1 MSIPQPRATVHVI
14 QPDPGLQQEI
24 ADLVRSMELEV
35 QSFASPETFLE
46 EFDASRPG
54 CVVLELHMP
63 QLSGLDVQSRLN
75 AEHKPCALVFL
86 AGSNDLSA
94 AMTAM
99 KAGAIDLLEKPLR
112 AHEVADAIRRAVA
125 QDLAN
130 RHRSERNQDLQAKL
144 LRLTAGERRVLE
156 LIVAGDRKSEIAKT
170 LGLSIR
176 TIEVRRS
183 KIMRKIQAQT
193 LPDLIRFAVLVEL
206 SGLGS
211 GSD

>member
-1 MSIPQPRATVHVI
+1 MSISQPPSTVNVI
-14 QPDPGLQQEI
+14 QPDPGLRQEI

-35 QSFASPETFLE
+35 QTYTSPEAFLE
-46 EFDASRPG
+46 QFDASQPG

-75 AEHKPCALVFL
+75 AENKQFALVFL
-86 AGSNDLSA
+86 AGPNDLSA

-99 KAGAIDLLEKPLR
+99 KAGAVDLLEKPLR
-112 AHEVADAIRRAVA
+112 AHEVAGAIRRAVA

-130 RHRSERNQDLQAKL
+130 RNRSARNKDLQAKL

-156 LIVAGDRKSEIAKT
+156 RIVAGDRKSEIAKS

-211 GSD
+211 ASD